1 MSDDSTISD
10 YKGIQKG
17 SIISVVLR
25 FHEGCFRGSSK
36 VRLADKSIKRMD
48 EIKIG

>member
-36 VRLADKSIKRMD
+36 VTLADKSIKRMD